1 MDIFIDETHGN
12 ALQNVTSSSDDENV
26 NPDTDSTIG
35 VKYQALKRQLKHIY
49 SERDTLQHKVHVKAA
64 VSHRSI
70 FYLVINFLVMM
81 IL

>member
-1 MDIFIDETHGN
+1 MDIFIDETYGN

-49 SERDTLQHKVHVKAA
+49 NERDTLQHKVH
-64 VSHRSI
+64 I
-70 FYLVINFLVMM
+70 
-81 IL
+81 

>member
-49 SERDTLQHKVHVKAA
+49 SERDTLQHKVHLKQ
-64 VSHRSI
+64 
-70 FYLVINFLVMM
+70 LVTAQSFD
-81 IL
+81 